1 MSSPVANLLRC
12 DFASIHYGHLA
23 SVVQYQNQRGEH
35 EEIAVVTEHGK
46 ALNPSRRVK
55 GALTREKF
63 EVDCAHEGSK
73 LEEVEMALEDRMV
86 HPAAGSN
93 PYAPTHDDP
102 N

>member
-46 ALNPSRRVK
+46 ALNQAATYHIDEVIDPAETRRWIVA
-55 GALTREKF
+55 GLR
-63 EVDCAHEGSK
+63 S
-73 LEEVEMALEDRMV
+73 L
-86 HPAAGSN
+86 PAAGKRREKKLRWID
-93 PYAPTHDDP
+93 AW
-102 N
+102 